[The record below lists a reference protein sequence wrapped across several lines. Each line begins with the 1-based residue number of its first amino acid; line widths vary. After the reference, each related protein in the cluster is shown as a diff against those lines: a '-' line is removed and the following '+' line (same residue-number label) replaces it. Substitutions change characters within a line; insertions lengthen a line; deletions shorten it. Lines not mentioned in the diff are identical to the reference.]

1 VLPSAVSAGYLSID
15 HMVIR
20 SPPFV
25 VAAALMIVFG
35 LAEVATGF
43 RHRFFMLHGAD
54 SLVFTVIG
62 ATLGLC
68 YIASGVLVL
77 VHTRRALFAA
87 GALLAVDVVGRI
99 ALVIG
104 GQFPVES
111 AQQIAGITAGTAIA
125 LVFCVVVTLRARS
138 LPS

>member
-1 VLPSAVSAGYLSID
+1 
-15 HMVIR
+15 
-20 SPPFV
+20 
-25 VAAALMIVFG
+25 MIVFG